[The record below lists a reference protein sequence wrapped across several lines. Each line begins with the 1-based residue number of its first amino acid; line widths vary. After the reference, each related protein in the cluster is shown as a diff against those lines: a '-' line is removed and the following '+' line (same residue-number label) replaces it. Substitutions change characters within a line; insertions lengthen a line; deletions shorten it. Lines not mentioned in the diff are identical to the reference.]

1 MTINELNLLAKKVSD
16 LQAQVRGYR
25 ERRVK
30 LTESDTIRVLILPLL
45 QALGWDLGD
54 LDEVKSEYRHKSS
67 DNPVDCALFLQR
79 APVLFVEAKALQENM
94 SDRRWIVQTINY
106 ANTSGVDWCVLTNG
120 DEWRFYKVHAPVEA
134 EEKLFLTVKMDD
146 DEPAE
151 ARARKLALI
160 SRADM
165 GQRAIDALWTD
176 WRIDSQVR
184 AVLESLPDDDNF
196 VRFIAR
202 KISGIGAAD
211 VRGSLRRAAIRVD
224 YPEIGD
230 VLSDLAPRTVGPSAP
245 LMARSE
251 PEEAPRPFDASESDQ
266 KRTKRTLP
274 GTRQLFEKGF
284 LKHGQTLTIR
294 GHADSAATVIDG
306 RTVNFR
312 GEEMSYNSWG
322 CAVTGWS
329 AIQIYVH
336 AMIEDGRLLDELRH
350 AL

>member
-1 MTINELNLLAKKVSD
+1 MTINELNVLAKKVSD

-151 ARARKLALI
+151 ARARKLALV

-196 VRFIAR
+196 VRFITR
-202 KISGIGAAD
+202 KISGIGAGD

-230 VLSDLAPRTVGPSAP
+230 VLSDLAPRVAAPCDRLAPTVDADPVSAQ
-245 LMARSE
+245 A
-251 PEEAPRPFDASESDQ
+251 DAAKADP

-274 GTRQLFEKGF
+274 GTRQLFERGL
-284 LKHGQTLTIR
+284 LKNGQTLTIR
-294 GHADSAATVIDG
+294 GHADSAATVVDG
-306 RTVNFR
+306 KSVNYR
-312 GEEMSYNSWG
+312 GKVMSYNSWG

-336 AMIEDGRLLDELRH
+336 AVTEDGRLLDDLRQ